1 MNFRTRALAYAGAGA
16 AGLFATG
23 LFAAPALAADEAD
36 VSVKAVSSK
45 IAIGAGLKLFR
56 YDVKNAGPSVATDT
70 QVAIDLSGLDP
81 KQITVDIDELEEA
94 DRVDVVKADADEV
107 VLDLGDLA
115 SGETWAIP
123 LPLFVADGA
132 VPGPAGTLKLTI
144 KSAVADP
151 AAGNNVSSVPVEVTK
166 SGVDLLSAASDV
178 YGLGEEGDEE
188 LKPVPPGGEGAL
200 PWVVLNQGDQA
211 SQGLRLGVT
220 LPEKVSF
227 VEDFVGC
234 TISGDRRVLLCE
246 DAEAV
251 LAPGDAFGGLFLV
264 KVSKDASGPVT
275 LTGGTLK
282 VSGFSAIESPSPEA
296 RAATASKV
304 FDQFTEKAAEVLA
317 DIDPADNDSEFS
329 VFVGGTG
336 GGGGGDLPVTGVQA
350 GLIGGVGLAVLAGG
364 GALLVMSRRRK
375 VVLVTPGDETP
386 TA

>member
-1 MNFRTRALAYAGAGA
+1 MHFRTRALAYAGAGA
-16 AGLFATG
+16 VGLFATG

-56 YDVKNAGPSVATDT
+56 YDVKNAGPSVAAAT

-81 KQITVDIDELEEA
+81 KQVTIDVDELEEA
-94 DRVDVVKADADEV
+94 DRVDVVKAEADEV

-123 LPLFVADGA
+123 LPLFVAEGA
-132 VPGPAGTLKLTI
+132 EPGPAGTFKLTI

-166 SGVDLLSAASDV
+166 SGVDLLSVASDV
-178 YGLGEEGDEE
+178 YAFGEEGDEE

-200 PWVVLNQGDQA
+200 PWIVLNQGDQG
-211 SQGLRLGVT
+211 SQGLRVGVT

-227 VEDFVGC
+227 IEDYEGC
-234 TISGDRRVLLCE
+234 TISGDRRVLLCQ
-246 DAEAV
+246 DSEAV
-251 LAPGDAFGGLFLV
+251 LAPGDAFGGVFPV

-282 VSGFSAIESPSPEA
+282 VGGFSAIESPSPAA

-304 FDQFTEKAAEVLA
+304 FDQFTEKAEEVLA

-364 GALLVMSRRRK
+364 GVLLVMSRRRK

>member
-36 VSVKAVSSK
+36 VSIKAVSSK
-45 IAIGAGLKLFR
+45 VAIGAGGKLFR
-56 YDVKNAGPSVATDT
+56 FDVKNAGPSTATET
-70 QVAIDLSGLDP
+70 QVGIDLSGLDP
-81 KQITVDIDELEEA
+81 DQINIDIPELEAAEGI
-94 DRVDVVKADADEV
+94 DVVKAAADEI
-107 VLDLGDLA
+107 VLDLGDVA
-115 SGETWAIP
+115 SGETWALP
-123 LPLFVADGA
+123 LPLSLAEDA
-132 VPGPAGTLKLTI
+132 EPGPAGTLKLTV

-151 AAGNNVSSVPVEVTK
+151 ATGNNVSSVPVEITK

-178 YGLGEEGDEE
+178 YAFVEDESEE

-200 PWVVLNQGDQA
+200 PWVVLNQGDQG

-220 LPEKVSF
+220 LPEQVSF
-227 VEDFVGC
+227 VEDYDGC

-251 LAPGDAFGGLFLV
+251 LAPGDAFGGVLPV
-264 KVSKDASGPVT
+264 KVSENASGPVT

-282 VSGFSAIESPSPEA
+282 VSGFSAIEQPAPDV

-304 FDQFTEKAAEVLA
+304 FDQFKEKADEVLA

-364 GALLVMSRRRK
+364 GVLFMMARRRK